1 MREKRTGDFVKIA
14 WQETRIAIADSR
26 GFYRRC
32 KTRFCLVHFVRD
44 KMRVWFEWAFFEEM
58 TRTI

>member
-1 MREKRTGDFVKIA
+1 MREKRTGDFVKIV

-26 GFYRRC
+26 SFYRRC

-44 KMRVWFEWAFFEEM
+44 KMRA
-58 TRTI
+58 